1 VSEAVSQCPRAQL
14 VQHVWLLLLRLP
26 LIHRTAAHSISTD
39 HHVLLPAGRL
49 LLPPLV
55 LFLLLLK
62 DSIDIKLDLLS
73 QQLLQL
79 LGHYAM
85 LICEVLRELRR
96 VVPLPD
102 QDVGCL
108 SIGTA
113 DVHCDGEDLTTVIS

>member
-1 VSEAVSQCPRAQL
+1 M
-14 VQHVWLLLLRLP
+14 RLP

-39 HHVLLPAGRL
+39 HHVLLAARML

-55 LFLLLLK
+55 LFLLLLQ

-96 VVPLPD
+96 VVTLPD
-102 QDVGCL
+102 
-108 SIGTA
+108 
-113 DVHCDGEDLTTVIS
+113 

>member
-1 VSEAVSQCPRAQL
+1 
-14 VQHVWLLLLRLP
+14 LRLP

-39 HHVLLPAGRL
+39 QHVLLPARSLLL

-79 LGHYAM
+79 L
-85 LICEVLRELRR
+85 
-96 VVPLPD
+96 
-102 QDVGCL
+102 
-108 SIGTA
+108 
-113 DVHCDGEDLTTVIS
+113 